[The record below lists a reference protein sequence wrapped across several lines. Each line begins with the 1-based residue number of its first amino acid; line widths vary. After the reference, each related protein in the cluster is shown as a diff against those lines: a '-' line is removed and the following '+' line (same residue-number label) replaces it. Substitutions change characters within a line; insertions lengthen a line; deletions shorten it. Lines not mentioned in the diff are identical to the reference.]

1 MKKCYL
7 LDTDILIDCLRGNP
21 KALSFIEK
29 ATVRTCYIS
38 SISVAEL
45 YAGVREGREREL
57 LAQFLT
63 AFETVDISPQVAQI
77 GGLYR
82 RDYHKSHQVG
92 LADALIAASAAACKA
107 ELATL
112 NQKHYP
118 MIEHVHVPYAKH

>member
-1 MKKCYL
+1 MKKYYL
-7 LDTDILIDCLRGNP
+7 LDTDILIDCLRGNS

-29 ATVRTCYIS
+29 ATSRTCYIS

-57 LAQFLT
+57 LEQFLT
-63 AFETVDISPQVAQI
+63 AFETVDISPKIAQA

-82 RDYHKSHQVG
+82 RDYHKSHNVG
-92 LADALIAASAAACKA
+92 LADALIAASAGAYHAK
-107 ELATL
+107 LATL

-118 MIEHVHVPYAKH
+118 MIENVYVPYAKH